1 MFCTNC
7 GTKNESATAFC
18 VGCGQAMSAAQAP
31 APPPQ
36 VEIQQPQAPAE
47 AVQPQIQQPQPQPEQ
62 TQSFQEVT
70 KEATQAAAQKAS
82 ELAGKAT
89 AFVEGKGFVLEELL
103 CIGLSFIIL
112 LLFFFA
118 PFATRTISESFM
130 GVRVTARVS
139 ATGAQAMTGRVTVF
153 MKASGMGSE
162 RESGSAKDMF
172 GKSSVLAFVHV
183 LNLLIP
189 LGIGALGAKL
199 LMTKK
204 EELENKKKFTK
215 FALLGG
221 LAGAGALIFTGLLYT
236 FLSPWG
242 LDALGSDF
250 FKEGPTA
257 GGGAVISLLL
267 YGVIAGAAFLRLKK
281 LKSQV

>member
-7 GTKNESATAFC
+7 GTKNENSTAFC
-18 VGCGQAMSAAQAP
+18 VGCGQAMSVAQTP

-47 AVQPQIQQPQPQPEQ
+47 AVQPQVQQPQPEQ

-103 CIGLSFIIL
+103 CVGLSFIIL

-118 PFATRTISESFM
+118 PFATRTISESYM
-130 GVRVTARVS
+130 GMRITARIS

-153 MKASGMGSE
+153 ARATGMGSE
-162 RESGSAKDMF
+162 RESGSAKDIF

-204 EELENKKKFTK
+204 EELENKKKFTN
-215 FALLGG
+215 FAFLGG

-242 LDALGSDF
+242 LDALDSDF

-267 YGVIAGAAFLRLKK
+267 YGVIVGAAFLRLKK